1 MSTSIHGNATISEA
15 ARATQAAMTYENL
28 LIERAEPGI
37 AILKINRP
45 KALNA
50 LNAATL
56 RELRIA
62 LLGLANDHTVRV
74 VVLTGEGEKA
84 FIAGADIAEMKDLA
98 PAEGV
103 TFSQMGHEAAK
114 LLEMMAKPTI
124 AAVNGFALGGGTEMA
139 LACDFIIASDKAV
152 FGQPEVGLGII
163 PGFGGT
169 FRLVRSIGLPKAKE
183 LIYSGR
189 RVKADEALAMGLANH
204 VIPAEGFLASVLENH
219 AKPIA
224 LQSASAISKAKS
236 LMVEFTEAMG
246 LNTKVDA
253 EAHAFGRLM
262 NSHDQREGM
271 GAFMEKRK
279 PLFEG
284 LKP

>member
-1 MSTSIHGNATISEA
+1 MSLMDAKHEK
-15 ARATQAAMTYENL
+15 YENL
-28 LIERAEPGI
+28 LIERVEPGI
-37 AILKINRP
+37 AVLKINRP

-56 RELRIA
+56 RELRVA
-62 LLGLANDHTVRV
+62 LLALRDDDTVRV
-74 VVLTGEGEKA
+74 LILTGEGDKA

-114 LLEMMAKPTI
+114 LLEMMSKPTI

-139 LACDFIIASDKAV
+139 IACDFIIASEKAV

-189 RVKADEALAMGLANH
+189 RVKADEALAMGLCNH
-204 VIPAEGFLASVLENH
+204 VLPAEGFLAAVIEKH

-224 LQSASAISKAKS
+224 LQSATAVSKAKS

-262 NSHDQREGM
+262 KSPDQIEGM

-279 PLFEG
+279 AHFRG
-284 LKP
+284 LDS